1 MRHRLIQFLMNV
13 WPPLLGAGI
22 QVAFVSPDRRT
33 VVVAMKLGLLN
44 RNIVGV
50 HFGGSLYAMCDPF
63 FMLILME
70 QLGKDYI
77 VWDKAASIRFIR
89 PGSGRVSAT
98 FHIPQVKIEEIRS
111 AADSSRKVEPTFT
124 VQVLDQ
130 EGTIVAEVE
139 KLLHVRRKT
148 PLNNA

>member
-1 MRHRLIQFLMNV
+1 MRHRLIRLFMNM
-13 WPPLLGAGI
+13 WPPLMGAGI
-22 QVAFVSPDRRT
+22 RIKSVSVDRLT
-33 VVVAMKLGLLN
+33 VVVVMKLGLLN

-89 PGSGRVSAT
+89 PGRGRVSAT
-98 FHIPQVKIEEIRS
+98 FHIPQEKIDEIRK
-111 AADSSRKVEPTFT
+111 AADTSRKVEPTFT
-124 VQVLDQ
+124 VQVLDHA
-130 EGTIVAEVE
+130 GAIVAEVE
-139 KLLHVRRKT
+139 KLLHVRRKI
-148 PLNNA
+148 PLNH